1 MESTEFK
8 STKVISHIVFAAT
21 DAIYQRERDTHK
33 MFLKLCIISSE
44 NSRSAVNYPELS
56 PRFARCLS
64 LPFKPLF
71 IIYPPPLNHLN
82 YFPYTL
88 LEKLIEEFNTNVNS
102 LPSKII
108 LEGEEEGKQGGRRR
122 RRRDGRVTDA
132 RGRAKSPDEPY
143 GIYLVGRSR
152 AGFRVSGVQETCAQ
166 KCLD

>member
-1 MESTEFK
+1 
-8 STKVISHIVFAAT
+8 
-21 DAIYQRERDTHK
+21 

-71 IIYPPPLNHLN
+71 VTDPSTNHLN

-88 LEKLIEEFNTNVNS
+88 IRKIDRGYEYYTNINTNINS

-122 RRRDGRVTDA
+122 RRRDRRVTDA